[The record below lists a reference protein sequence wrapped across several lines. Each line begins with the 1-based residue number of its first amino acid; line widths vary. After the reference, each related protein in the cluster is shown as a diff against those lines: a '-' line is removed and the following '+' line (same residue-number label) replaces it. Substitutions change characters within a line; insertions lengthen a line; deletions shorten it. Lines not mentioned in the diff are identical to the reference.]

1 MFQFGLVI
9 AANLGVIKSSAVG
22 GLVRHNELAV
32 YVLNFAVQRANPEVL
47 QNEIILR
54 CPADGDLK

>member
-9 AANLGVIKSSAVG
+9 AANLGIIKSSAVG

-32 YVLNFAVQRANPEVL
+32 NVLDFAVQ
-47 QNEIILR
+47 
-54 CPADGDLK
+54 